1 MILTQINL
9 IFTGKVLHVSLFLK
23 VRVFENRKWL
33 ILYAFSVRWFFS
45 KSVGNNC
52 PSGIRMFS
60 FQYITFLT
68 LPAGWRLVMQSPS
81 VINDAIIKRAAK
93 AKINW
98 LFIFQDNRKYS
109 SAFICT

>member
-1 MILTQINL
+1 M
-9 IFTGKVLHVSLFLK
+9 LFPC
-23 VRVFENRKWL
+23 
-33 ILYAFSVRWFFS
+33 FFFFG

-52 PSGIRMFS
+52 PSRIRMFS
-60 FQYITFLT
+60 FQYITFSRFFGRGPLK
-68 LPAGWRLVMQSPS
+68 QSPS
-81 VINDAIIKRAAK
+81 IINDAIIKRAAK